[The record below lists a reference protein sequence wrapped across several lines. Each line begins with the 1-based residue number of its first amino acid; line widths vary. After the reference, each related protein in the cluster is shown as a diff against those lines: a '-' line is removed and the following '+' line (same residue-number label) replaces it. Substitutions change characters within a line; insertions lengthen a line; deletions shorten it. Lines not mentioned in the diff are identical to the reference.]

1 MTHYGIIGSGKC
13 GENIIEDGLSE
24 LGIENNIFLICP
36 RKGATSS
43 EDRVYDFM
51 LDNEAE
57 YIAYTKSNAP
67 QVLVDNASKV
77 FDCTGGD
84 SWLEILNTLKSK
96 KGTLLVLWDA
106 ENEENISNFIFD
118 AHDMGIPVKELSNGL
133 VPINVD
139 ASATDTSEKQTPD
152 IVEIEPFSD
161 DELRSMSIGVL
172 RKAATARGVSDV
184 GAYSKEELV
193 EQLVD
198 KKTHKEKIEEPEMA
212 TTTGINPTATTSY
225 KVTSTSEERPQLVAP
240 DGDCMVTV
248 VMPNGTVI
256 STPATMEE
264 VRVLLGLSG
273 GS

>member
-13 GENIIEDGLSE
+13 GENIIEDGLLE
-24 LGIENNIFLICP
+24 LGIENNIFLIYP

-51 LDNEAE
+51 LDNETD
-57 YIAYTKSNAP
+57 YIAYVKSNAP

-77 FDCTGGD
+77 FDCTGD
-84 SWLEILNTLKSK
+84 DAWAEILNTLKSK
-96 KGTLLVLWDA
+96 KGTLLVLWDTA
-106 ENEENISNFIFD
+106 NEENISNFVFA

-133 VPINVD
+133 VPIEI
-139 ASATDTSEKQTPD
+139 ATPQIVLDDEETPE

-172 RKAATARGVSDV
+172 RKAATARGVQGV

-193 EQLVD
+193 EVLID
-198 KKTHKEKIEEPEMA
+198 KKTHKEKIEEPEME
-212 TTTGINPTATTSY
+212 TTTSTTPTDTTSNY
-225 KVTSTSEERPQLVAP
+225 SVTTNNTQLKAP

-248 VMPNGTVI
+248 VMPNGTII